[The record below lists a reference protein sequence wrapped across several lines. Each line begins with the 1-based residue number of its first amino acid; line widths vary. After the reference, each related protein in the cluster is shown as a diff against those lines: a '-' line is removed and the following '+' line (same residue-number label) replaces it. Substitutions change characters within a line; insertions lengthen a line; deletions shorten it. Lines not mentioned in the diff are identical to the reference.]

1 VSNYTALPRPCANS
15 PGKIEGFLAHSNAV
29 AEFYKQRRDIF
40 EAAARKHLDG
50 LAKWVSPVA
59 GMFLWIDMSPAGI
72 TDSWS
77 LIRNEAL
84 AKGVLAVPGSAFY
97 PSGRASP
104 HVRVSFSI
112 LDLEEEA
119 PEGFRRL
126 AVAIRD
132 KRKELGLE

>member
-1 VSNYTALPRPCANS
+1 V
-15 PGKIEGFLAHSNAV
+15 
-29 AEFYKQRRDIF
+29 F
-40 EAAARKHLDG
+40 EASAKKHLDG
-50 LAKWVSPVA
+50 LATWVSPVA

-97 PSGRASP
+97 PSGRKSP

-112 LDLEEEA
+112 IDLEDDAEEGA